1 MSGEVLH
8 KTITYFISV
17 VWLVNGL
24 FCKILNLVP
33 RHEQIVA
40 QILGRDYSR
49 PLVVLIG
56 VSEFIMSIWILSGY
70 KTRLNAITQIMIV
83 LAMNIIEFI
92 LVPNLLLWGKMNII
106 FSLLFIGLVYY
117 NEYVLRKFA
126 YQ

>member
-106 FSLLFIGLVYY
+106 FSLLFIGLVYF
-117 NEYVLRKFA
+117 NEYVLR
-126 YQ
+126 